1 MYIAVKGGE
10 AAIEASRALLAA
22 ARRGDPAVRELEVAQ
37 IREQLGLLVDRVMA
51 EASLYDPELAALALK
66 QARGDAVEAVFLL
79 RAYRTTLPRVAA
91 TEPLDTE
98 RMRVRRRVS
107 AIFKDLPGGQL
118 LGPTFDYTQR
128 LVDFSLME
136 DASVHTRSVRA
147 EPPPSVQ
154 AEPPPSVRA
163 EPPPSVQ
170 AEPPPS
176 VQAEPPPS
184 VRAELVEAAHA
195 SIGPSTSS
203 GRTEFGASGPSA
215 GSGRMEADSMRTE
228 LASGHIPNAL
238 DALNAEGLIE
248 PVAPSEGDPVPPDI
262 TRDPPVYPLPRSAR
276 LQMLA
281 RADEGWVLGMGYAT
295 QRGYAHT
302 HPFAGDIRFG
312 AVTVEIVPDE
322 LGFAI
327 EVGEIDLTECQMV
340 NQFAGSAS
348 VPPQFTRGYGLV
360 YGHGE
365 RKAMAMS
372 LVDRALR
379 ADEFDEDI
387 TAPVQSQE
395 FVLPQGDSLEAS
407 GFVQHLK
414 LPHYV
419 TFESELQLIRKLR
432 DVRPSSDE
440 YIGRSPEGIAGRL
453 GSGPALGPRPSV
465 QGLEGE
471 AS

>member
-10 AAIEASRALLAA
+10 AAIEASRQLLAS

-66 QARGDAVEAVFLL
+66 QARGDAVEAIFLL

-91 TEPLDTE
+91 TEPIDTQ
-98 RMRVRRRVS
+98 RMRARRRVS

-118 LGPTFDYTQR
+118 LGPTYDYTQR
-128 LVDFSLME
+128 LIDFSLL
-136 DASVHTRSVRA
+136 DPAPIPDRLHPTTVR
-147 EPPPSVQ
+147 PPSPNGGVGL
-154 AEPPPSVRA
+154 ALPA
-163 EPPPSVQ
+163 
-170 AEPPPS
+170 
-176 VQAEPPPS
+176 
-184 VRAELVEAAHA
+184 
-195 SIGPSTSS
+195 
-203 GRTEFGASGPSA
+203 RT
-215 GSGRMEADSMRTE
+215 DC
-228 LASGHIPNAL
+228 IPNAL
-238 DALNAEGLIE
+238 DTLADEGLIE
-248 PVAPSEGDPVPPDI
+248 AALPSEGDPVPPDI

-281 RADEGWVLGMGYAT
+281 RADEGWVLGLGYAT

-302 HPFAGDIRFG
+302 HPFGGDIRFG
-312 AVTVEIVPDE
+312 AVALSIVPDE

-327 EVGEIDLTECQMV
+327 EIGEIDVTECQMI

-387 TAPVQSQE
+387 TAPVQEQE
-395 FVLPQGDSLEAS
+395 FVLPQGDNIEAS

-432 DVRPSSDE
+432 E
-440 YIGRSPEGIAGRL
+440 
-453 GSGPALGPRPSV
+453 
-465 QGLEGE
+465 E
-471 AS
+471 ASQ

>member
-10 AAIEASRALLAA
+10 AAIEASRSLLAT

-66 QARGDAVEAVFLL
+66 QARGDAVEAIFLL
-79 RAYRTTLPRVAA
+79 RAYRTTLPRIAS
-91 TEPLDTE
+91 TEPLDTA
-98 RMRVRRRVS
+98 RMRTRRRVS

-118 LGPTFDYTQR
+118 LGPTYDYTQR
-128 LVDFSLME
+128 LIDFSLL
-136 DASVHTRSVRA
+136 SVGTEPVEVR
-147 EPPPSVQ
+147 P
-154 AEPPPSVRA
+154 
-163 EPPPSVQ
+163 
-170 AEPPPS
+170 
-176 VQAEPPPS
+176 
-184 VRAELVEAAHA
+184 
-195 SIGPSTSS
+195 
-203 GRTEFGASGPSA
+203 ASG
-215 GSGRMEADSMRTE
+215 
-228 LASGHIPNAL
+228 LASFAEMPNAL
-238 DALNAEGLIE
+238 DTLADEGLIE
-248 PVAPSEGDPVPPDI
+248 ASLPSEGDPAPPDI

-312 AVTVEIVPDE
+312 AVGVEIVPDE

-327 EVGEIDLTECQMV
+327 EVGEIDVTECQMI

-379 ADEFDEDI
+379 ADEFDEDV
-387 TAPVQSQE
+387 TAPVQQQE
-395 FVLPQGDSLEAS
+395 FVLPQGDNIEAS

-432 DVRPSSDE
+432 EETFKSEPAERRAAPEPAGIPSANQPMYASN
-440 YIGRSPEGIAGRL
+440 EGQ
-453 GSGPALGPRPSV
+453 P
-465 QGLEGE
+465 
-471 AS
+471 

>member
-10 AAIEASRALLAA
+10 AAIEASRQLLAT

-51 EASLYDPELAALALK
+51 EASLYDPELASLALK
-66 QARGDAVEAVFLL
+66 QARGDAVEAIFLL

-91 TEPLDTE
+91 TEPIDTQ
-98 RMRVRRRVS
+98 RMRAKRRVS

-118 LGPTFDYTQR
+118 LGPTYDYTQR
-128 LVDFSLME
+128 LIDFSLR
-136 DASVHTRSVRA
+136 DACRSEPVSACTSSSSVR
-147 EPPPSVQ
+147 
-154 AEPPPSVRA
+154 
-163 EPPPSVQ
+163 
-170 AEPPPS
+170 
-176 VQAEPPPS
+176 
-184 VRAELVEAAHA
+184 
-195 SIGPSTSS
+195 
-203 GRTEFGASGPSA
+203 TES
-215 GSGRMEADSMRTE
+215 
-228 LASGHIPNAL
+228 IPNAL
-238 DALNAEGLIE
+238 DTLADEGLIE
-248 PVAPSEGDPVPPDI
+248 AALPSEGDPPPPDI

-281 RADEGWVLGMGYAT
+281 RADEGWVLGLGYAT

-302 HPFAGDIRFG
+302 HPFGGDIRFG
-312 AVTVEIVPDE
+312 AVAVEIVPDE

-327 EVGEIDLTECQMV
+327 EIGEIEVTECQMI

-379 ADEFDEDI
+379 ADEFEEDL
-387 TAPVQSQE
+387 TAPVQQQE
-395 FVLPQGDSLEAS
+395 FVLPQGDNIEAS

-432 DVRPSSDE
+432 E
-440 YIGRSPEGIAGRL
+440 
-453 GSGPALGPRPSV
+453 
-465 QGLEGE
+465 E
-471 AS
+471 AFK